1 METAELHFRCNEGGM
16 ADYAAQL
23 REVGTVMLPAYV
35 AFDAHEL
42 ARIDALQAR
51 LPEEPVTAGDAG
63 DTHDIYVRRIMVD
76 RAGERPQLVNLPHSE
91 TILNLLGDARRTRF
105 FGDMFGTRAEYFLR
119 RCQINRMLKDSFIG
133 MHLDAASNPDYEFS
147 VVIQLGRAFDGGEF
161 VVHPQGR
168 PPNVFAPAYGTVIVT
183 SCAHRHEVRTVRANE
198 RTSLVYFYSRHN
210 GANRR
215 AA

>member
-1 METAELHFRCNEGGM
+1 METIERHFRCNEGSA

-76 RAGERPQLVNLPHSE
+76 RAGERPQLVNRPHSE
-91 TILNLLGDARRTRF
+91 PILALLTDARRTRF
-105 FGDMFGTRAEYFLR
+105 FGDMFGANAEYFIR

-133 MHLDAASNPDYEFS
+133 LHLDAASNPDYEFS
-147 VVIQLGRAFDGGEF
+147 VVIQLGREFDGGEF
-161 VVHPQGR
+161 VVHPEGR
-168 PPNVFAPAYGTVIVT
+168 LPNVFAPTYGTVIVT
-183 SCAHRHEVRTVRANE
+183 SCMHRHEVRPVRANE
-198 RTSLVYFYSRHN
+198 RTSLVYFYARHN
-210 GANRR
+210 GVNRR
-215 AA
+215 AN

>member
-91 TILNLLGDARRTRF
+91 TILNLATLLTPPTIKDQWPVALTLCTNLCTKTTKSSQLSTGKHGLPKSANVTR
-105 FGDMFGTRAEYFLR
+105 G
-119 RCQINRMLKDSFIG
+119 
-133 MHLDAASNPDYEFS
+133 AA
-147 VVIQLGRAFDGGEF
+147 QK
-161 VVHPQGR
+161 
-168 PPNVFAPAYGTVIVT
+168 
-183 SCAHRHEVRTVRANE
+183 
-198 RTSLVYFYSRHN
+198 
-210 GANRR
+210 
-215 AA
+215 

>member
-1 METAELHFRCNEGGM
+1 METAELHFRCNESGM

-76 RAGERPQLVNLPHSE
+76 RAGERPQLVNLPHSK

-105 FGDMFGTRAEYFLR
+105 SATCSARAPNTSSGDARSTG
-119 RCQINRMLKDSFIG
+119 C
-133 MHLDAASNPDYEFS
+133 
-147 VVIQLGRAFDGGEF
+147 
-161 VVHPQGR
+161 
-168 PPNVFAPAYGTVIVT
+168 
-183 SCAHRHEVRTVRANE
+183 
-198 RTSLVYFYSRHN
+198 
-210 GANRR
+210 
-215 AA
+215 

>member
-1 METAELHFRCNEGGM
+1 METIERHFRCNEGSA

-42 ARIDALQAR
+42 AHIDALQAR

-76 RAGERPQLVNLPHSE
+76 RAGERPQLVNRPHSE
-91 TILNLLGDARRTRF
+91 PILALLTDARRTRF
-105 FGDMFGTRAEYFLR
+105 FGDMFGANAEYFIR

-133 MHLDAASNPDYEFS
+133 LHLD
-147 VVIQLGRAFDGGEF
+147 L
-161 VVHPQGR
+161 
-168 PPNVFAPAYGTVIVT
+168 
-183 SCAHRHEVRTVRANE
+183 
-198 RTSLVYFYSRHN
+198 SLIHI
-210 GANRR
+210 
-215 AA
+215 